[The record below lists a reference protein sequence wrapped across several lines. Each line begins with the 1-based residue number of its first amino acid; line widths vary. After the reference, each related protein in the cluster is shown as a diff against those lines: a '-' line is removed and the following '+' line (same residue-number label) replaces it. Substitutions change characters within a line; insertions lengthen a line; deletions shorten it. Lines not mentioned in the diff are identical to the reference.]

1 MSKAKFVVLLFLF
14 IFMASGCIAPLPPA
28 QPATDLSAIA
38 GTWEGSMTSMS
49 GKSFFATKTIT
60 ADGRYV
66 LDAPGLGVFTGSIAV
81 VDGKYR
87 SKSDSGAGMF
97 TETLHEGDG
106 KRILVSRSDVGLNSS
121 SQYTQRK

>member
-14 IFMASGCIAPLPPA
+14 IFMAAGCIAPLPPA
-28 QPATDLSAIA
+28 QPASDLSAIA
-38 GTWEGSMTSMS
+38 GKWEGSMTSMS
-49 GKSFFATKTIT
+49 GTVYFSTKTIGT
-60 ADGRYV
+60 DGRYE
-66 LDAPGLGVFTGSIAV
+66 LDVPGLGVFTGSIAV

-87 SKSDSGAGMF
+87 SKSDSNGRMF

-106 KRILVSRSDVGLNSS
+106 KRVLVSRSDDGLNS